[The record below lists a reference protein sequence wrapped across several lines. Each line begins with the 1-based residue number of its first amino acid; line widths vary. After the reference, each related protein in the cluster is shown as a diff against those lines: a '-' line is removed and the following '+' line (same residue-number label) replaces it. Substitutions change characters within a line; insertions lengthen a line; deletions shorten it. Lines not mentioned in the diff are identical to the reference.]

1 MADVNRQQF
10 NPNGPPR
17 LPNPQHEVNNQ
28 GPFPPAP
35 VGVGPQRFQG
45 PPRPMKGMQPGQ
57 ELPVTGPPHPNF
69 RPTGIAPGLPPNA
82 TMQPTMSRPGGPPQT
97 AMGVPPT
104 NFGGPGSSANSG
116 LGSNVNGFGGT
127 PPPTAQNFNGNLQ
140 QGNQLPPPV
149 SMMRPPGGTM
159 TSNGPSSSGQI
170 LSHNFSQPGQMANE
184 HSQMSVGSKNTGPPP
199 MGAMNTT
206 QPSSLPG
213 GLPPQS
219 NTFNN
224 IRPPVG
230 MTPTPNSGQGPR
242 PMMGVPPTSSN
253 IMSQR
258 QPFSGPP
265 LRQPTS
271 QGSVAERSVG
281 LPVPFHGQGQYSHQV
296 GMTLTPGV
304 QNNSEPTSRKSSR
317 APSPL
322 GNQLYDAV
330 EGQLSGLE
338 SSALAPSSIGGPVT
352 SMVSPSSVGSA
363 PPRTFSG
370 QSSLSGPPSIS
381 GTPSVISGAPPTMS
395 GGPPMSRAPPPM
407 TGIPPSISNAPPPM
421 FRAPP
426 STSGAPPPMSR
437 AHAPI
442 PGPPQSMA
450 GSQMSGGPGQISFPP
465 GGLAGGP
472 PKQQVGGVD
481 ALAGPPLPQG
491 NTNQMTPQIGH
502 PMNNQNAPNS
512 AYSQP
517 PMHNQ
522 PTPQGPGYLGQ
533 TGGMPSPP
541 RPGMPGQS
549 QFPSGPG
556 LVQPNSQGGP
566 NQMAPPFGQMSGR
579 PMGGPGG
586 VGNPNTMNSGFEMLS
601 LQDSGGR
608 VVNLLQEKR
617 LIPASGIETPKP
629 KLPYDHKKVNCSP
642 DVFRCTLTSIPQSS
656 SLLSKS
662 RLPLGI
668 LIHPFKD
675 LSQLPV
681 IQSSVIVRCRSC
693 RTYINPFVSFVD
705 QRRWKCNLCY
715 RINDLPDE
723 FQFDPVSKTYG
734 DPQRRPEI
742 KSATIEFIAP
752 SEYMLR
758 PPQPAVYLYL
768 LDVSFNAVETGY
780 LRIFCQTLLD
790 ELDKI
795 PKDSR
800 TQVGFLVYDSSLH
813 FFNLAAGQSQ
823 PQMLIV
829 SDLEDVFLPCPDN
842 LLVNLQ
848 ESKELVIDLLNQLP
862 NMFEGNLETGS
873 ALGPALQAAY
883 KLMSSNGGRVT
894 VMQTVLPTVG
904 PGALQARED
913 SNQRTTKNVS
923 NLGPATDF
931 YKKLALDCS
940 AQQTAVDLFMLNGQ
954 YADLATVSCISK
966 YSGGTV
972 EYYPSFH
979 AVKNKSLADK
989 FEEDLRR
996 YFTRKIG
1003 FEAVMR
1009 IRCTK
1014 GLSIHTFHGN
1024 FFVRSTDLLS
1034 LPNINPDAGF
1044 GMQMS
1049 IEDSLTET
1057 STACFQA
1064 ALLYTSS
1071 KGERRIRVHTM
1082 CLPVTNQIS
1091 EVIAG
1096 ADQKAIISLL
1106 AKMGADR
1113 SVTSSMSDAREA
1125 LINAAIDS
1133 LSSFGSTLPASQRL
1147 GCLPTAFSIRLL
1159 PTLVLALLK
1168 SSAFRH
1174 GVNTRLDDRVFAM
1187 QQCKSLPLHY
1197 LLQTIYP
1204 DLYPVHN
1211 IEGCPVDE
1219 HDDEEIANPVRLHL
1233 SSANVDR
1240 QGVYLLDAYDVMYLY
1255 VGSAI
1260 SNQYCQ
1266 DVFNVPNYQSITDG
1280 LIDLPELDNP
1290 VSEKLRNFVS
1300 FLMDNRPGGCSFL
1313 VIKEESKNRLT
1324 FFGYLIEDRTESTM
1338 SYYEFLQ
1345 HIQKQVKS

>member
-1 MADVNRQQF
+1 MADANQQQY
-10 NPNGPPR
+10 NPNGPPQQ
-17 LPNPQHEVNNQ
+17 PNPPQMTINQ
-28 GPFPPAP
+28 GAFPPAP
-35 VGVGPQRFQG
+35 VGLGPQRFQG
-45 PPRPMKGMQPGQ
+45 PPRPMKGIQPGQ
-57 ELPVTGPPHPNF
+57 GFPGMGPPLPNM
-69 RPTGIAPGLPPNA
+69 RPPGNAPGLPPNA
-82 TMQPTMSRPGGPPQT
+82 MVPPPMSRPGGPPQT
-97 AMGVPPT
+97 MMGVPPT
-104 NFGGPGSSANSG
+104 SYGGSAPSVNNG
-116 LGSNVNGFGGT
+116 PGSNVNGFGGT
-127 PPPTAQNFNGNLQ
+127 PPPLVQNFNGNLH
-140 QGNQLPPPV
+140 QGNRLPPP
-149 SMMRPPGGTM
+149 
-159 TSNGPSSSGQI
+159 Q
-170 LSHNFSQPGQMANE
+170 NFSQPGGQGVNE
-184 HSQMSVGSKNTGPPP
+184 PSQMSMASKNMGPP
-199 MGAMNTT
+199 MGTMNAT

-213 GLPPQS
+213 GIPPQS

-230 MTPTPNSGQGPR
+230 MMSTPSSGQGAR
-242 PMMGVPPTSSN
+242 PLMGGPPTSSN
-253 IMSQR
+253 TSQK
-258 QPFSGPP
+258 QPLLGPP
-265 LRQPTS
+265 LGPPTS
-271 QGSVAERSVG
+271 SEMQGSVAERPGG

-296 GMTLTPGV
+296 GMTLTPGT
-304 QNNSEPTSRKSSR
+304 QNISEPTSRKSSR

-330 EGQLSGLE
+330 EGQLSGIE
-338 SSALAPSSIGGPVT
+338 SNTQVPSIIGGPPTSMMAPSSLGSGPSRT
-352 SMVSPSSVGSA
+352 FGMQSPSSGPTTMSGV
-363 PPRTFSG
+363 PPR
-370 QSSLSGPPSIS
+370 
-381 GTPSVISGAPPTMS
+381 MS
-395 GGPPMSRAPPPM
+395 GGPPLMSGAPPPMLGAPPMSRALPPMSGTPPLMSGAPPPMLGAPSMSRAPPPM
-407 TGIPPSISNAPPPM
+407 SGAPPLM
-421 FRAPP
+421 
-426 STSGAPPPMSR
+426 SGAPPPISG
-437 AHAPI
+437 AP
-442 PGPPQSMA
+442 PH
-450 GSQMSGGPGQISFPP
+450 MSGGPPRSMAGPPLP
-465 GGLAGGP
+465 GGPGQMPSGGLP
-472 PKQQVGGVD
+472 LQQIRGVN

-491 NTNQMTPQIGH
+491 NTNQMTQHIGH
-502 PMNNQNAPNS
+502 PVNNQNAQTAPSNS
-512 AYSQP
+512 PYGQLPMQNQQP
-517 PMHNQ
+517 P
-522 PTPQGPGYLGQ
+522 QGQGYLGQ
-533 TGGMPSPP
+533 SGGMSGPP

-549 QFPSGPG
+549 QFPPGPG
-556 LVQPNSQGGP
+556 MGLPNSQGGS
-566 NQMAPPFGQMSGR
+566 NQMAPPFGQ

-586 VGNPNTMNSGFEMLS
+586 VGNPNAMNSGFEMLS
-601 LQDSGGR
+601 LQDTGGK

-617 LIPASGIETPKP
+617 LIPANGIETPKP
-629 KLPYDHKKVNCSP
+629 KLSYDHKKANCNP

-693 RTYINPFVSFVD
+693 RTYINPYVSFVD

-862 NMFEGNLETGS
+862 NLFEGNMETGS

-979 AVKNKSLADK
+979 AVKNRSLADK

-1096 ADQKAIISLL
+1096 ADQKAIINLL

-1133 LSSFGSTLPASQRL
+1133 LSSFGNTLPASQRM
-1147 GCLPTAFSIRLL
+1147 GCLPTSFSIRLL

-1174 GVNTRLDDRVFAM
+1174 GVNTRLDDRVFAL
-1187 QQCKSLPLHY
+1187 QQCKSLPLQY

-1211 IEGCPVDE
+1211 IDGCPVDVI
-1219 HDDEEIANPVRLHL
+1219 DDEEIPNPVLLHL

-1240 QGVYLLDAYDVMYLY
+1240 QGVYLLDAYDMMYLY
-1255 VGSAI
+1255 VGSAT
-1260 SNQYCQ
+1260 SNQFCQ
-1266 DVFNVPNYQSITDG
+1266 DVFNAPNYQSIMDG
-1280 LIDLPELDNP
+1280 LIDLPDLDNP

-1300 FLMDNRPGGCSFL
+1300 FLMDKRPGGCSFL

-1324 FFGYLIEDRTESTM
+1324 FFGYMIEDRTESTM

>member
-10 NPNGPPR
+10 NPNGPSR
-17 LPNPQHEVNNQ
+17 LQNPQQMVNNQ
-28 GPFPPAP
+28 GTLPPAS
-35 VGVGPQRFQG
+35 VGMGPQRFHA

-57 ELPVTGPPHPNF
+57 GLPGSGPPSSNM

-82 TMQPTMSRPGGPPQT
+82 MMPPPMPRPGGPPQT
-97 AMGVPPT
+97 AMGVPPVS
-104 NFGGPGSSANSG
+104 FGGSAPSVNNG
-116 LGSNVNGFGGT
+116 PGSNVNGFSGT
-127 PPPTAQNFNGNLQ
+127 PPPLAQNFNGNLQ
-140 QGNQLPPPV
+140 QGNRLPPPV
-149 SMMRPPGGTM
+149 SMMGPPSSTM
-159 TSNGPSSSGQI
+159 PSNGPSIGAP
-170 LSHNFSQPGQMANE
+170 NTFSQPGQVTNE
-184 HSQMSVGSKNTGPPP
+184 SSQMLVGSKNNGPPL
-199 MGAMNTT
+199 GTMNTS
-206 QPSSLPG
+206 QSSSLPG

-219 NTFNN
+219 NNFNN
-224 IRPPVG
+224 IRPPIN
-230 MTPTPNSGQGPR
+230 MMSTPSSGQGPR
-242 PMMGVPPTSSN
+242 PMMGGQPTSSN
-253 IMSQR
+253 MNQR
-258 QPFSGPP
+258 PPF
-265 LRQPTS
+265 
-271 QGSVAERSVG
+271 QGSAVGHQPSSELPGSFAGGAQTPNSVG
-281 LPVPFHGQGQYSHQV
+281 GPL
-296 GMTLTPGV
+296 
-304 QNNSEPTSRKSSR
+304 KSMM
-317 APSPL
+317 A
-322 GNQLYDAV
+322 
-330 EGQLSGLE
+330 
-338 SSALAPSSIGGPVT
+338 
-352 SMVSPSSVGSA
+352 PSSVGSV
-363 PPRTFSG
+363 PSKPFSA
-370 QSSLSGPPSIS
+370 QSSLSGPPTMSGTQTHIS
-381 GTPSVISGAPPTMS
+381 GVPSMTS
-395 GGPPMSRAPPPM
+395 GGPPPMAMGHGPPPSSKPLSMSGVPPPVTGGPPSKFGAPPHMP
-407 TGIPPSISNAPPPM
+407 GSQPPIPG
-421 FRAPP
+421 APP
-426 STSGAPPPMSR
+426 SMSTARPPM
-437 AHAPI
+437 AG
-442 PGPPQSMA
+442 GPPRSMA
-450 GSQMSGGPGQISFPP
+450 GPPMPGGPGQMTFPS

-472 PKQQVGGVD
+472 QLPQVGGVN

-491 NTNQMTPQIGH
+491 NTNQMTQQIGH
-502 PMNNQNAPNS
+502 PGNNLNAPSNS
-512 AYSQP
+512 GYGQP
-517 PMHNQ
+517 PIQNQ
-522 PTPQGPGYLGQ
+522 PGNQGQGYLGQ
-533 TGGMPSPP
+533 GGGMSAPP

-549 QFPSGPG
+549 QFPPGPG
-556 LVQPNSQGGP
+556 IVSPNTQGGS

-579 PMGGPGG
+579 PMGGPVG
-586 VGNPNTMNSGFEMLS
+586 VSNPNTMNSGFEMLS
-601 LQDSGGR
+601 LQDTGGR

-617 LIPASGIETPKP
+617 LIPANGVETPKP
-629 KLPYDHKKVNCSP
+629 KLPHDHKKVNCSP

-656 SLLSKS
+656 SLLNKS

-800 TQVGFLVYDSSLH
+800 TQVGFLVYDASLH

-862 NMFEGNLETGS
+862 NLFEGNMETGS

-883 KLMSSNGGRVT
+883 KLMASNGGRVT

-913 SNQRTTKNVS
+913 TNQRTTKNVS

-940 AQQTAVDLFMLNGQ
+940 AQQTAVDLFMMNGQ

-966 YSGGTV
+966 YSGGSV

-1049 IEDSLTET
+1049 IEDSLTEA

-1096 ADQKAIISLL
+1096 ADQKAIVSLL

-1147 GCLPTAFSIRLL
+1147 GCLPTSFSIRLL
-1159 PTLVLALLK
+1159 PALVLALLK
-1168 SSAFRH
+1168 STAFRH

-1187 QQCKSLPLHY
+1187 QQCKSLPVQY

-1211 IEGCPVDE
+1211 IEGCPVEDHDE
-1219 HDDEEIANPVRLHL
+1219 EEIANPVRLHL

-1240 QGVYLLDAYDVMYLY
+1240 QGVYLLDAYDVIYLY

-1260 SNQYCQ
+1260 NNQYCQ

-1300 FLMDNRPGGCSFL
+1300 FLMDNRPGGCCFL